1 MSAVLCLPACLCVS
15 PQRPVARPPT
25 GTRHWEELLEA
36 HERDVTR
43 VLHLLV
49 RHKLRGSSDKATI
62 AVSEVVF
69 AGHVVGN
76 GQRKPIPGKVAAIE
90 HWEKPKMVSELRAYL
105 GFCNY
110 YSGYIKMY
118 AE

>member
-1 MSAVLCLPACLCVS
+1 MSYD
-15 PQRPVARPPT
+15 
-25 GTRHWEELLEA
+25 ELLEA

-49 RHKLRGSSDKATI
+49 RHKLTGSSDKATI

-76 GQRKPIPGKVAAIE
+76 GQRKPIPGKLAAIE
-90 HWEKPKMVSELRAYL
+90 HWGKPKTVSEENNPL
-105 GFCNY
+105 GMDDLSCH
-110 YSGYIKMY
+110 
-118 AE
+118 